1 MKKDKQLITY
11 IREGKEFS
19 VKQKIILVLY
29 LSVPTILAQISSI
42 IMQYIDAAMVG
53 HLGTL
58 ESSAISLMATTT
70 WLFGSLCT
78 VAVAGFS
85 IQLAQYIGANNSR
98 KAREILWQSY
108 FVCFTIATCFALL
121 ALLLCPFLP
130 SWLGGGVQTCK
141 FAKSYFFVYACS
153 LPVVSLNSLTSSM
166 LQCSGNMLVP
176 GLLECVMCFL
186 DVILNMLLIF
196 SSTYYRIGNVKIY
209 VPGANLGV
217 IGASLGTALSEVII
231 VGVMLYILAMRT
243 PILRLKKNDHYRMK
257 REDLV
262 RVAKISLPLAFERFI
277 VCAAQIAT
285 TVIVAPLGNVALV
298 ANSFAVTAESFCYM
312 PGYGI
317 GSAATTL
324 VGQSVG
330 AKREKLAVSFGKI
343 TIGLGMG
350 VMFFLGVLMYIFAPE
365 MMGILSPD
373 PKVQE
378 MGVVILRIEAFA
390 EPLYGA
396 SIVVA
401 GVLRG
406 AGDTLIPSML
416 SLVSLWLVRLPL
428 SYTLAKRYGLMGVWI
443 AMCVELCFRGGIFLV
458 RFARKKW
465 LK

>member
-108 FVCFTIATCFALL
+108 FVCLTIATCFALL

-186 DVILNMLLIF
+186 DVILNLLLIF

-330 AKREKLAVSFGKI
+330 AKRENHHWSWNGGYV
-343 TIGLGMG
+343 
-350 VMFFLGVLMYIFAPE
+350 FFRCIDVHICTGNDGNFVP
-365 MMGILSPD
+365 
-373 PKVQE
+373 
-378 MGVVILRIEAFA
+378 
-390 EPLYGA
+390 
-396 SIVVA
+396 
-401 GVLRG
+401 
-406 AGDTLIPSML
+406 
-416 SLVSLWLVRLPL
+416 
-428 SYTLAKRYGLMGVWI
+428 
-443 AMCVELCFRGGIFLV
+443 
-458 RFARKKW
+458 
-465 LK
+465 